1 MGSAMKELLDR
12 AGEAVARFYV
22 ATLGMIVILYPFIF
36 GGFFVYLAAIT
47 GDAIGVGH
55 LGIIGFISFIVFC
68 FFALVFFSAF
78 VLPHA
83 SPVVNKAIDAL
94 T

>member
-12 AGEAVARFYV
+12 AGEAVAQFYV
-22 ATLGMIVILYPFIF
+22 ATLGMIFILYPFIF

-55 LGIIGFISFIVFC
+55 LGIISFISFVVF
-68 FFALVFFSAF
+68 VFLHLCSSRLLFCRMH
-78 VLPHA
+78 P
-83 SPVVNKAIDAL
+83 PVVNKSIDAL
-94 T
+94 K